1 MKNIY
6 TFLILFLVCSVNSF
20 AQENNKQNEKLLTDA
35 PFIFKGT
42 VKSYKAFKN
51 EDDKKLYA
59 SYIINIEAIYK
70 GANKLNIGT
79 VELIY
84 DAPDTWELSDEWGLI
99 KNKVFSDY
107 SNGNNSKQEFPF
119 ELTSGSSGIF
129 VCNKLLYNKFTPT
142 KTNNSFILTPVCGT
156 SNCFFAYGSSALHK
170 EGVFYPRKFIK
181 GFGKY
186 FEQNGKIDKK
196 TGVTIWKNEVSV
208 WEKLDVYLKE
218 IGIIPQKE
226 TVKKKDAT
234 FLEEKKQ
241 NEILYNQRVKNYNE
255 RKAILEQRYQNSL
268 LNKEGITNK
277 AIEDIDFE
285 IANEQVT
292 GISPQFYEFDILVS
306 GSSSNT
312 YIDNTAFV
320 IEYNTIPFGSN
331 IVANNKVTITRGT
344 NYNTTTYADPMASM
358 TDDAPNAIRFGVGTD
373 YNAGSWNR
381 PLLTTAQQQLAHIKI
396 EIQTC
401 TGTTD
406 LQFIDIT
413 NVSFVDLY
421 TTNATIDPL
430 VAPFTQYDNA
440 YYNQPFNNFTLCPP
454 PIITNMFPN
463 PISSGTGSVL
473 TIQGSGFG
481 NTRGSGQIWMLDDKG
496 GSTTI
501 EYFDY
506 IDYVS
511 WSDTEIKFIVPS
523 WVDTAITGVQQ
534 QGIAPGSGDIAVKR
548 DDGIIGS
555 SAGFTPPLDIYYA
568 NTNLPIQSGSPQFKK
583 IPHRLVDITPFDT
596 DTGMVFYLDT
606 SITNN
611 PAMEIAVTQALHD
624 WSCATLVN
632 WKIKGD
638 TIPPTAGLIDDD
650 ISLIYLDDSFHGTP
664 LARTRGQNSTVCI
677 DLNGDT
683 IFYNQEVDIALSRDF
698 NNIAA
703 TQWFVDTSATQN
715 LPNGEQDFYAVAQHE
730 LGHAHGLD
738 HVNDNTDIMYY
749 GNIPGP
755 VSAANR
761 FHLFSSPDAITGGD
775 YVVNKSALATTC
787 SGVGA
792 MIPSSAQNCTA
803 IIGISELFNKNI
815 ELVAYP
821 NPADELLNL
830 SFKLKRNAAI
840 NISLFDY
847 MGKEIKSINKGKQN
861 IGTQLLQIN
870 VADVAAGFYFLRMQV
885 DNKAETVKL
894 IIK

>member
-1 MKNIY
+1 MKKIN
-6 TFLILFLVCSVNSF
+6 TFFLLFLVSTLSIF
-20 AQENNKQNEKLLTDA
+20 SQEDEKTNQKLLNDA
-35 PFIFKGT
+35 SFIFKGT
-42 VKSYKAFKN
+42 VISETPFKGEHEKDFLVSYEIK
-51 EDDKKLYA
+51 
-59 SYIINIEAIYK
+59 IETIYK
-70 GANKLNIGT
+70 NKNNKLNIGNIT
-79 VELIY
+79 LISKSVMG
-84 DAPDTWELSDEWGLI
+84 WSE
-99 KNKVFSDY
+99 
-107 SNGNNSKQEFPF
+107 SNGYIIPDIVSEYTPEEQNKFN
-119 ELTSGSSGIF
+119 LGTGVSGVF
-129 VCNKLLYNKFTPT
+129 VCNPY
-142 KTNNSFILTPVCGT
+142 TNNSVKIPATKNKI
-156 SNCFFAYGSSALHK
+156 SNTVVLEPICDTKNCLFLYVDAAKYVDKKIVEYEYIS
-170 EGVFYPRKFIK
+170 

-186 FEQNGKIDKK
+186 FVRYGKTVNGKN
-196 TGVTIWKNEVSV
+196 IWQEETTV
-208 WEKLDVYLKE
+208 WEKLDSYLKE
-218 IGIIPQKE
+218 LGITPQKE
-226 TVKKKDAT
+226 SVKKKDAT

-255 RKAILEQRYQNSL
+255 RKAILEQRYQNSV
-268 LNKEGITNK
+268 LNKNGTTSK

-292 GISPQFYEFDILVS
+292 GASPQFYEFDILVS

-344 NYNTTTYADPMASM
+344 NYNTATYEDPMSGM
-358 TDDAPNAIRFGVGTD
+358 TDDAVNAIRFHVGTD

-381 PLLTTAQQQLAHIKI
+381 PLLTPAQQQLAHIKI
-396 EIQTC
+396 EIQNC

-406 LQFIDIT
+406 LQFIDIV

-421 TTNATIDPL
+421 TLSPTIDPL
-430 VAPFTQYDNA
+430 IAPFTQYNNA
-440 YYNQPFNNFTLCPP
+440 YYNQPFNNFALCPP

-496 GSTTI
+496 GSSI
-501 EYFDY
+501 IKNFDY

-523 WVDTAITGVQQ
+523 NIDTLGMDTLGLSV
-534 QGIAPGSGDIAVKR
+534 GSGDVAVKR
-548 DDGIIGS
+548 NDGITGS
-555 SAGFTPPLDIYYA
+555 SAGFTPPLDIHYA
-568 NTNLPIQSGSPQFKK
+568 NTNVSIGKATPSYKK
-583 IPHRLVDITPFDT
+583 IPVRLVDINPNDL

-611 PAMEIAVTQALHD
+611 PAMEIAVKQAIHD
-624 WSCATLVN
+624 WSCATLIN
-632 WKIKGD
+632 WKVKND
-638 TIPPTAGLIDDD
+638 TILQNGSDG
-650 ISLIYLDDSFHGTP
+650 ISVIYLDDNFHGDP
-664 LARTRGQNSTVCI
+664 LAKTRGTNGSACTDNQNNLIVYYA
-677 DLNGDT
+677 D
-683 IFYNQEVDIALSRDF
+683 YDIGFSRDF

-703 TQWFVDTSATQN
+703 TQWFVDTNTTQN
-715 LPNGEQDFYAVAQHE
+715 LPPSEQDFYAVAQHE

-738 HVNDNTDIMYY
+738 HVNDITDIMYY

-761 FHLFSSPDAITGGD
+761 FHLFGSPDAITGGD
-775 YVVNKSALATTC
+775 YVVTKSAFATTC
-787 SGVGA
+787 GGVGA

-830 SFKLKRNAAI
+830 SFKLKRNADI
-840 NISLFDY
+840 RISLFDY
-847 MGKEIKSINKGKQN
+847 MGKEVKSINKGKQN
-861 IGTQLLQIN
+861 IGTQTMQMN